1 MISVISQMA
10 ALILCGLLWRQFSPG
25 GLDGD
30 ATRKVLTS
38 AVYYL
43 FLPAL
48 VLKVLW
54 QAPLGISSVM
64 IAVLAATGVIFSMLA
79 SWSVCRSCRHENRVT
94 GAVILAAAFPNATY
108 LGLPVLESIFGEA
121 GGSIAIQYDLFA
133 CTPLLL
139 TLGVMV
145 ARHFGTIEH
154 KGNAFSELFFVPPL
168 WAAVLA
174 VVLNTLQVPFPV
186 WLDSWLGMLGGT
198 VVPLMLFGLGLGLRL
213 DTWRPSFLPVLI
225 PIILL
230 QLILTPA
237 LVLILGQSFGLE
249 GMALTAVVLE
259 AAMPSMVLGIVFC
272 DRYGLDT
279 SLYAAAVTVTTALS
293 LVTLPFWYGW
303 LT

>member
-1 MISVISQMA
+1 MISVITQMA
-10 ALILCGLLWRQFSPG
+10 ALILCGLLWRQFRPG

-54 QAPLGISSVM
+54 GAPLGMSSVA
-64 IAVLAATGVIFSMLA
+64 IALVAAAGVFFSMLA
-79 SWSVCRSCRHENRVT
+79 SWTLCRSCGHENRVT

-108 LGLPVLESIFGEA
+108 MGLPVLKSIFGEA

-139 TLGVMV
+139 TVGSLVS
-145 ARHFGTIEH
+145 RHFGHAEH
-154 KGNAFSELFFVPPL
+154 RGNILTELLFVPPL

-174 VVLNTLQVPFPV
+174 VILNVLEVPFPA
-186 WLDSWLGMLGGT
+186 WLDGWLGMLGAT

-213 DTWRPSFLPVLI
+213 DTWRPSFIPVLI

-230 QLILTPA
+230 QLMVTPV
-237 LVLILGQSFGLE
+237 LVWFLGRSLGLE
-249 GMALTAVVLE
+249 GMHLTGVVLE

-272 DRYGLDT
+272 DRYRLDT
-279 SLYAAAVTVTTALS
+279 GLYAAAVTVTTALS
-293 LVTLPFWYGW
+293 LFTLPLWFDW
-303 LT
+303 LS